1 LTSRQNSVYNESI
14 RPHGHKKNK
23 EKSQMKSTGVVRKV
37 DELGR
42 IVLPKPLREIM
53 DIQEKDPLEIFT
65 DNNRIILQKYHPACE
80 FCSNADNVVYFGEKR
95 ICRECID
102 KIKTLF

>member
-1 LTSRQNSVYNESI
+1 MSSSARKGT
-14 RPHGHKKNK
+14 KKNK
-23 EKSQMKSTGVVRKV
+23 EKSNMKSTGVVRKV

>member
-1 LTSRQNSVYNESI
+1 MQFRK
-14 RPHGHKKNK
+14 RK
-23 EKSQMKSTGVVRKV
+23 ENTMNITENLRNGARKRIIL
-37 DELGR
+37 DTDKGR
-42 IVLPKPLREIM
+42 IVLPKALREIM

-80 FCSNADNVVYFGEKR
+80 FCNNADNVVYFGEKR

-102 KIKTLF
+102 KIKAMF

>member
-1 LTSRQNSVYNESI
+1 
-14 RPHGHKKNK
+14 
-23 EKSQMKSTGVVRKV
+23 MKSTGVVRKV

-42 IVLPKPLREIM
+42 IVLPKPLREVM
-53 DIQEKDPLEIFT
+53 DINEKDSLEIFT

-80 FCSNADNVVYFGEKR
+80 FCNNADNVVYFGEKR

-102 KIKTLF
+102 KIKALF